1 MAANIVEVVDDLITV
16 RVSGLLTHPELTAVQ
31 NQIVQQ
37 VQQSG
42 MVRVLV
48 LTEHFAGWEKGGN
61 WGDISFQADHDADI
75 EKMAIVGDAKWE
87 ELTSIFPARGLRP
100 FPIEYFLPDELEK
113 AREWIALPA

>member
-1 MAANIVEVVDDLITV
+1 MAASIVEVVDDLITV
-16 RVSGLLTHPELTAVQ
+16 HISGLLTHDELAAVQ
-31 NQIVQQ
+31 KAIVQQ
-37 VQQSG
+37 LHHAG

-61 WGDISFQADHDADI
+61 WGDISFQADHDGDI

-87 ELTSIFPARGLRP
+87 ELTSIFTARGLRP
-100 FPIEYFLPDELEK
+100 FPIEYFLSDELDK